1 MISYRSIWWLGSM
14 RTFSCFITVAGSST
28 PTLSFVLAEN
38 EARAR
43 ELALRE
49 LMDVPDPVSM
59 EICEGGKSLWV
70 EAVEPT
76 RPPPRRSSA
85 NLLGR
90 RRRFHAWGG
99 RSAHRSRPER

>member
-1 MISYRSIWWLGSM
+1 M
-14 RTFSCFITVAGSST
+14 RTFSCFITAAGSST
-28 PTLSFVLAEN
+28 PTLSFVLAES

-70 EAVEPT
+70 ETVEPPRT
-76 RPPPRRSSA
+76 APRRGSTS
-85 NLLGR
+85 LQGR

-99 RSAHRSRPER
+99 RSANRSREER